1 VIKYLGSKRRL
12 LPLLSAV
19 LDDIVATHGPLHTAA
34 DLFSGTSRVAQL
46 LKRRGLQVT
55 ANDHNA
61 CAHTLARCYVEADD
75 DLVDDARALVAELN
89 RLPGRPG
96 WFTAT
101 YAEDARYLQPKNAA
115 RVEAIRD
122 ELARKDL
129 PPALHAVLLTSLIEA
144 ADRVDSTVG
153 VQMAYLKSW
162 SKRSYN
168 DLELRVPELLP
179 RSKNGAGLALRE
191 EAASAA
197 TKVEADV
204 VYLDPPYNQHSY
216 LGNYHVWETIALWD
230 SPEVYGIARKRVDC
244 QTRKSAFNRRT
255 AFRAAFADVVD
266 RCRCKALV
274 VSFSDEGCITA
285 DEMVELLERRGPV
298 RVHAQDYR
306 RYVGAK
312 IGIHNPRGEKV
323 GTVSH
328 TDNVEF
334 VFVVDVDRRR
344 KPAQKKRSGANAPR
358 VS

>member
-1 VIKYLGSKRRL
+1 VIKYLGSKRLL
-12 LPLLSAV
+12 LPLLSDV
-19 LDDIVATHGPLHTAA
+19 FDDVERVHGPLRTAA

-75 DLVDDARALVAELN
+75 DVVDDVRVLADEFN

-101 YAEDARYLQPKNAA
+101 YAEDARYLQPRNAA
-115 RVEAIRD
+115 RVEAIR
-122 ELARKDL
+122 EALQQKAL
-129 PPALHAVLLTSLIEA
+129 PPTLHAVLLTSLIEA

-162 SKRSYN
+162 SARSHN
-168 DLELRVPELLP
+168 HLEMRVPNLLS
-179 RSKNGAGLALRE
+179 RALHGPGRALQSE
-191 EAASAA
+191 ASEAAAA
-197 TKVEADV
+197 VEADV
-204 VYLDPPYNQHSY
+204 VYLDPPYNRHSY

-230 SPEVYGIARKRVDC
+230 APEVYGVARKRVDC
-244 QTRKSAFNRRT
+244 QTRKSDFNLPKR
-255 AFRAAFADVVD
+255 FRAAFADVVD

-274 VSFSDEGCITA
+274 VSFSNEGCITA
-285 DEMVELLERRGPV
+285 DEMVALLERRGPV
-298 RVHAQDYR
+298 RVHARDHR

-312 IGIHNPRGEKV
+312 IGIHNLRGEKV

-334 VFVVDVDRRR
+334 VFVVDVQR
-344 KPAQKKRSGANAPR
+344 
-358 VS
+358 